1 MEAAWGPALASST
14 ILVVV
19 KGLKAFPHI
28 FQDTLTKEKKKTCS
42 KNCMT
47 NNNPRRQDCSSHCQE
62 ILPKGVTAY
71 SVLDGISS
79 KLLTHLSL
87 QILLYQILEQV
98 EPS

>member
-28 FQDTLTKEKKKTCS
+28 FQDTLTKEKKKTGS

-47 NNNPRRQDCSSHCQE
+47 NNNPR
-62 ILPKGVTAY
+62 
-71 SVLDGISS
+71 
-79 KLLTHLSL
+79 
-87 QILLYQILEQV
+87 
-98 EPS
+98 